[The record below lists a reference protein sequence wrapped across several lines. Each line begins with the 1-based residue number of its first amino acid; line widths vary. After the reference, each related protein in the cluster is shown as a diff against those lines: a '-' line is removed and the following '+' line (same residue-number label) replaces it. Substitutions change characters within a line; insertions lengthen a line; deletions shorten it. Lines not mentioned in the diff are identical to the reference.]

1 MNSTQDIF
9 NKAKNEIK
17 KLWIDHKEL
26 SNFVTFPNNLVLK
39 NLKPQKVP
47 VTDKLFNWNE
57 NLNTNLTELHR
68 AISNLSPYVNWEQ
81 GYDEN
86 EVD

>member
-39 NLKPQKVP
+39 NLKPQ
-47 VTDKLFNWNE
+47 
-57 NLNTNLTELHR
+57 
-68 AISNLSPYVNWEQ
+68 I
-81 GYDEN
+81 
-86 EVD
+86 